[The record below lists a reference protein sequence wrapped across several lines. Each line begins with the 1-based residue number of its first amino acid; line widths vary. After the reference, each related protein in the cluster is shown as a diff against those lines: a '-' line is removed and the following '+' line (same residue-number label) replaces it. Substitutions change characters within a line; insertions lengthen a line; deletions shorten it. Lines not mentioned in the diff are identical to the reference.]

1 MSAVLNFLNHCW
13 LTTLEVAPWLLLGSF
28 LAGVLHVLLPDGFI
42 KRHLGRRSFV
52 DVFKAVAIGV
62 PMPLCSCGVIPAAI
76 GLKKDGASD
85 GASVGFLISTPQT
98 GVDSILVSAM
108 FLGWPFALFKVISAL
123 LSGLIGGMLTN
134 LLHIESDIT
143 ETGEEKSCC
152 GGEATP
158 KTPEKNFI
166 KSIVRFGVF
175 DLLQDIY
182 RWLVVGILMAA
193 LISTV
198 IPSGRLSELW
208 WTQGFAGLL
217 TMLIISLPMYI
228 CATASV
234 PLAASL
240 VLAGMSPGAALV
252 LLMAG
257 PTTNVA
263 TIGVVLRM
271 FGKKIVLI
279 YLGTVIVASVL
290 LGYLFDGLLGQTSI
304 TKTQHEHF
312 EPSWLAITS
321 AVVLLALLAFLAY
334 RDLAAWLKKP
344 APAKSCC
351 ST

>member
-1 MSAVLNFLNHCW
+1 MATFLNFLNHCW
-13 LTTLEVAPWLLLGSF
+13 LTTLEVAPWLLLGSL
-28 LAGVLHVLLPDGFI
+28 LAGVLHVLLPEGFI
-42 KRHLGRRSFV
+42 KRHLGQRRFT
-52 DVFKAVAIGV
+52 DVFKAVAIGI

-108 FLGWPFALFKVISAL
+108 FLGWPFALFKVVSAL
-123 LSGLIGGMLTN
+123 LSGLLGGILTN
-134 LLHIESDIT
+134 LLHIESDIS
-143 ETGEEKSCC
+143 ETVEKKSCC
-152 GGEATP
+152 SKTTASKKP
-158 KTPEKNFI
+158 KKHI
-166 KSIVRFGVF
+166 IISIVRFGVF
-175 DLLQDIY
+175 DLLHDIY
-182 RWLVVGILMAA
+182 RWLVVGVLIAA

-263 TIGVVLRM
+263 TIGVVLRT
-271 FGKKIVLI
+271 FGKRIALI
-279 YLGTVIVASVL
+279 YLGTVIVTSVL
-290 LGYLFDGLLGQTSI
+290 LGYLFDGLLGQASVA
-304 TKTQHEHF
+304 KVHEHGGQ
-312 EPSWLAITS
+312 SWLAIGS
-321 AVVLLALLAFLAY
+321 AVVLLALVVFLSGIDFRRWLA
-334 RDLAAWLKKP
+334 KP
-344 APAKSCC
+344 KAVTHCC
-351 ST
+351 NN